1 MDTPLLNF
9 VAAIAIGL
17 IIGLVAGFILRGR
30 SANAIWMAPL
40 LAVIGAVLASGL
52 AYQFGDR
59 RDYGYKEAA
68 LQVVLALAG
77 AGITALMGRRSAV
90 TR

>member
-17 IIGLVAGFILRGR
+17 IIGIVAGFILRGR
-30 SANAIWMAPL
+30 NSNAVWLAPV
-40 LAVIGAVLASGL
+40 LAVIGALIAAGL
-52 AYQFGDR
+52 AYGLGDR

-77 AGITALMGRRSAV
+77 AGLTALMGRRAPAA
-90 TR
+90 